1 MGEAVSKRL
10 SPTAFLVIAVPATLL
25 LATLSLLQG
34 PKDLSLGQLLESLA
48 AGLGLVDGVH
58 QGQQAIVNTVRLP
71 RMLGC
76 VLGGA
81 CLAMAGTVMQAVFRN
96 PLASPEI
103 IGTTQGAAFGGVIAI
118 ALGFSAQF
126 TCATQLAS
134 FAGAWLVT
142 VVVFVIASG
151 PAGFSVFSL
160 LLAGIAVNS
169 LMGAL
174 ISFTMTLRFDNWV
187 ASSEILFWLLGSME
201 KVTPEDSWILLTGLL
216 VFGLPLVAYLRDLD
230 LLTLKDDGAAALGV
244 NVARL
249 RKVLVVLACGLAA
262 TTVSVTGGIFF
273 IGLVVPHMARLIVG
287 PAHRGLLPCAGV
299 LGAFVLLL
307 ADYLCRVVFP
317 GAGLRVGVVTSVL
330 GAPFFLFLLARH
342 RRGKELMGP

>member
-1 MGEAVSKRL
+1 MTRRVSPL
-10 SPTAFLVIAVPATLL
+10 TFLLVSFPALLL
-25 LATLSLLQG
+25 LAFLSLLQG
-34 PKDLSLGQLLESLA
+34 PKDLSPLQLFESLA

-58 QGQQAIVNTVRLP
+58 PGQQAIVNTIRLP
-71 RMLGC
+71 RMLGA
-76 VLGGA
+76 VLAGA

-96 PLASPEI
+96 PLASPEV

-118 ALGFSAQF
+118 ATGFSAQF
-126 TCATQLAS
+126 LGGNQLGS
-134 FAGAWLVT
+134 FMSAWLVT
-142 VVVFVIASG
+142 AVVFVIASG
-151 PAGFSVFSL
+151 PSGFSVQSL
-160 LLAGIAVNS
+160 LLAGIAMNS

-174 ISFTMTLRFDNWV
+174 ISFTMTLHFDNWV
-187 ASSEILFWLLGSME
+187 ASAEILHWLLGSME
-201 KVTPEDSWILLTGLL
+201 RVTPEDSWILLVGLL
-216 VFGLPLVAYLRDLD
+216 VFGLPLLAYLRDLD

-244 NVARL
+244 NVPRL

-307 ADYLCRVVFP
+307 ADYLCRVVLP
-317 GAGLRVGVVTSVL
+317 GLRVGVVTSAL
-330 GAPFFLFLLARH
+330 GAPFFLYLLFRH
-342 RRGKELMGP
+342 RRGLELLSP

>member
-1 MGEAVSKRL
+1 MKKRL
-10 SPTAFLVIAVPATLL
+10 APTTFLLIAVPATLL

-34 PKDLSLGQLLESLA
+34 PKPLGLGAVLESLG
-48 AGLGLVDGVH
+48 AGLGLWDDVH
-58 QGQQAIVNTVRLP
+58 EGQQAIVNTVRLP
-71 RMLGC
+71 RMLGAIMA
-76 VLGGA
+76 GA

-96 PLASPEI
+96 PLASPEV

-118 ALGFSAQF
+118 ATGFSAMGGN
-126 TCATQLAS
+126 QLGS
-134 FAGAWLVT
+134 FVGAWLVT

-151 PAGFSVFSL
+151 PAGFSVSSL
-160 LLAGIAVNS
+160 LLAGIAMNS

-187 ASSEILFWLLGSME
+187 ASVEILHWLLGSME
-201 KVTPEDSWILLTGLL
+201 RATPENSWILLAGLV
-216 VFGLPLVAYLRDLD
+216 VFGLPLAAFLRDLD

-249 RKVLVVLACGLAA
+249 RKVLVFLACGLAA

-317 GAGLRVGVVTSVL
+317 GLRVGVVTSAL
-330 GAPFFLFLLARH
+330 GAPFFLILLFRH
-342 RRGKELMGP
+342 RRGMELLGP

>member
-1 MGEAVSKRL
+1 MKRL
-10 SPTAFLVIAVPATLL
+10 SATRFLLLVVPATLL

-58 QGQQAIVNTVRLP
+58 QGQQAIVNSIRLP

-96 PLASPEI
+96 PLASPEV
-103 IGTTQGAAFGGVIAI
+103 IGTTQGAAFGGVVAI
-118 ALGFSAQF
+118 ATLFSAQF
-126 TCATQLAS
+126 VFATQLAS

-151 PAGFSVFSL
+151 PGGFSVTSL
-160 LLAGIAVNS
+160 LLAGIAMNS

-174 ISFTMTLRFDNWV
+174 ISFAMTLRFDNWV
-187 ASSEILFWLLGSME
+187 ASSEILHWLLGSME
-201 KVTPEDSWILLTGLL
+201 KVTPIDAWILLVGVL
-216 VFGLPLVAYLRDLD
+216 VFGVPLVAYLRDLD
-230 LLTLKDDGAAALGV
+230 LLTLEDDGAATLGV
-244 NVARL
+244 NVPRL
-249 RKVLVVLACGLAA
+249 RKMLVFLACGLAA

-287 PAHRGLLPCAGV
+287 PAHRGLLPCAGI

-317 GAGLRVGVVTSVL
+317 SINLRVGVVTSAL
-330 GAPFFLFLLARH
+330 GAPFFLYLLFRH
-342 RRGKELMGP
+342 RRGMELLSP